1 MAQNAK
7 ANKQKSFFAY
17 NEIAEAYKDCKRN
30 KSNTSNAIE
39 FAMGEPCNLIELLD
53 EINNGTY
60 EIGPSI
66 AFVATYP
73 KYREVFAADFRDRI
87 VHHLVIRELMSY
99 MEVEFIDNAF
109 ACREGKGVFY
119 GIKAL
124 AQDIKECTCGYTK
137 DAWILK
143 MDFKAFFMSI
153 EKALLRDCV
162 LNFIKEKY
170 PENRKKEPL
179 LRLCEQIIM
188 HHPERNCR
196 KRGNETLWRNI
207 PDEKT
212 LFVVGDTKGLP
223 IGNLP
228 SQIFETLFMT
238 AFDKYVTNELGFKYY
253 GRYVDDFY
261 IVCEEKERLKKAMPL
276 MAEFAKEK
284 LHLTLHPEKRYL
296 QHYSKGV
303 MFIGGYVKPGRIMP
317 SNRLI
322 DSLEYKIRVL
332 YSEPS
337 KEKLENMVA
346 CVNSYLGFL
355 RQFNAYRIR
364 KNILR
369 NNEHVQRWIASGVV
383 EIGND
388 YGKLQIVK
396 NGKSNRKTFEMYAAE
411 AEEYIGLSMC

>member
-1 MAQNAK
+1 MAAVLRINRH
-7 ANKQKSFFAY
+7 SYFEY
-17 NEIAEAYKDCKRN
+17 NEIMGACNECERN
-30 KSNTSNAIE
+30 KSNTANAIL
-39 FAMGEPCNLIELLD
+39 FSMDKMTNLMLLLE

-60 EIGPSI
+60 EIGKSI

-87 VHHLVIRELMSY
+87 VHHLVIRELMPY
-99 MEVEFIDNAF
+99 LEAEFIANAF

-124 AQDIKECTCGYTK
+124 AHDIEECSCGYTR
-137 DAWILK
+137 DAWVLK
-143 MDFKAFFMSI
+143 MDFRAFFMSI
-153 EKALLRDCV
+153 EKVLLKDCV

-170 PENRKKEPL
+170 PENRKKGL
-179 LRLCEQIIM
+179 LLKLCEQIIM
-188 HHPERNCR
+188 HHPERNCE
-196 KRGNETLWRNI
+196 KRGDVSLWNNI

-238 AFDKYVTNELGFKYY
+238 AFDKYATEELGFKYY

-261 IVCEEKERLKKAMPL
+261 IVCEDKERLKRAIPL
-276 MAEFAKEK
+276 MEKFAREK
-284 LHLTLHPEKRYL
+284 LHLTLHHGKRYL

-303 MFIGGYVKPGRIMP
+303 MFIGGYVKPGRILP
-317 SNRLI
+317 SKRLI
-322 DSLEYKIRVL
+322 DSFEYKIRVF

-337 KEKLENMVA
+337 EEKLENMVA

-364 KNILR
+364 KNILK
-369 NNEHVQRWIASGVV
+369 NNVHICRWLASGLVV
-383 EIGND
+383 IEND
-388 YGKLQIVK
+388 FGKLRIVK
-396 NGKSNRKTFEMYAAE
+396 NRKSNRKTFEEYAAE
-411 AEEYIGLSMC
+411 ADGYIGLSMC